1 MNISISR
8 PILGIVCIAVAVI
21 FPVILGLVALAPREM
36 VVDLDGPGKFM
47 YFNGG
52 LMLTCILFTTIVNIL
67 ESVDARRHGGTSLEQ
82 LPRDA
87 ATLLTGTVGMVL
99 IFVYLL
105 EAMPFP
111 SRQSQSPT
119 LLMLT
124 HALGS
129 TVLLM
134 EGICLLAR
142 ESLSGEKREKPQG
155 D

>member
-21 FPVILGLVALAPREM
+21 FPVILGQVALSPREM
-36 VVDLDGPGKFM
+36 VVDLNGPGKLM
-47 YFNGG
+47 YFNGA
-52 LMLTCILFTTIVNIL
+52 LMLAGIFFTTIVNIL

-87 ATLLTGTVGMVL
+87 ATLLTGTVGMIL

-111 SRQSQSPT
+111 SRQSPT

-142 ESLSGEKREKPQG
+142 ESLSGEKGKKPQG

>member
-1 MNISISR
+1 MNIGISR
-8 PILGIVCIAVAVI
+8 PILGIVCIAVAII
-21 FPVILGLVALAPREM
+21 FPVILGLVALSPREM

-47 YFNGG
+47 YFNGA
-52 LMLTCILFTTIVNIL
+52 LMLTGILFTTIVNIL
-67 ESVDARRHGGTSLEQ
+67 ESVDARRRGGTSLEQ
-82 LPRDA
+82 LPRDS

-99 IFVYLL
+99 VFVYLL

-111 SRQSQSPT
+111 TGQSST
-119 LLMLT
+119 LLVLA

-134 EGICLLAR
+134 EGVCLLAR